1 MPEKQPEKL
10 GVAKTLPERARE
22 RLAKAAQKARS
33 FPVGSISRKRT
44 IDEAIAY
51 VRTRWPECFRRE

>member
-1 MPEKQPEKL
+1 MPEEKTAKL
-10 GVAKTLPERARE
+10 GVAKALPERARE

-44 IDEAIAY
+44 IDEAIVY